1 VRLPRGAAGLPE
13 RTLTAGVAARQEKLA
28 VSPPPPAQILEEV
41 PKARRVC
48 LEYEHVSA
56 WVPATAASSGLLP
69 DLRWLCARRG
79 ARTADRGCSDSDSD
93 GAADGK
99 AGKHRQVSCR
109 GVPLPLL
116 SAASFASP
124 HCTRSVCLLWL
135 GRKVSCRGDV
145 RALAGSAW
153 RTFNDRNLE
162 L

>member
-1 VRLPRGAAGLPE
+1 M
-13 RTLTAGVAARQEKLA
+13 
-28 VSPPPPAQILEEV
+28 SPPPPAQILEEV